1 MLFAACPAQDGSTAL
16 HVAAAR
22 GHDDIVR
29 RLMAAGAPVNAT
41 NEVRGY
47 SVVQVLRLHCFLAR
61 RLQVNFI
68 LAPFPAFTPQHG
80 KTPLDSAQ
88 TTGKAAVV
96 QLLRA
101 AEDTCS
107 LHIAADEGSEPIV
120 RRLLAMGAPVNAADE
135 VREYRAPAS

>member
-1 MLFAACPAQDGSTAL
+1 MSFAASWLRALLST
-16 HVAAAR
+16 
-22 GHDDIVR
+22 
-29 RLMAAGAPVNAT
+29 RLTRCGVI
-41 NEVRGY
+41 RWCKC
-47 SVVQVLRLHCFLAR
+47 SLRLHCFLAI
-61 RLQVNFI
+61 RLQVLI
-68 LAPFPAFTPQHG
+68 LAPFSAFTPQHG
-80 KTPLDSAQ
+80 KSPLDYAQ

>member
-1 MLFAACPAQDGSTAL
+1 M
-16 HVAAAR
+16 
-22 GHDDIVR
+22 
-29 RLMAAGAPVNAT
+29 
-41 NEVRGY
+41 
-47 SVVQVLRLHCFLAR
+47 LRLHNFLAS
-61 RLQVNFI
+61 RLQVII

-80 KTPLDSAQ
+80 KSPLDYAQ

-120 RRLLAMGAPVNAADE
+120 RRLLAMGAPVNEADE
-135 VREYRAPAS
+135 VRDLWSSIGRGARIARVRTIKRALLRGVMGVDGHQGAGCRLDSLSVHAPVLA